1 MCIRDRSRVLHT
13 GNSERVNQKT
23 KGEII
28 IDVAGRNLS
37 ITDNGGGMSVSQVRN
52 AISAGFSEKGKAD
65 ELGLFGNHLSFN
77 SDTIFYSTSEGLYVN
92 YVDENNT
99 NVDFWDE
106 FHIDA
111 DEDGELL
118 LDSRSPFNEGNVF
131 VPDENY
137 EVFLNKSS
145 VIDLV
150 SYSGVIIE
158 KKPAG
163 FVVRGYDTTN
173 PYFKYFKVREL
184 SDDPVVNVGGIS
196 ESFVRWFADQS
207 YVEGQ
212 IVEFDNEYYTV
223 KVAHRSGVNFE
234 VSNFVKLAELPVSGG
249 RNAFFRRQ
257 FDKTPPISNSIKEIA
272 YGTLFTDI
280 QSVVDFLLGYGHWL
294 ETRGFDFNF
303 FNPDINLVEN
313 WTLSAKEFLFW
324 TTQNWANNSVITLSP
339 AGNHLS
345 FKRSLHVSDNIFD
358 SFYDY
363 TLLKADG
370 TKLLKE
376 FVDVYSCLLYTSD
389 AADE

>member
-1 MCIRDRSRVLHT
+1 MVLFNFVST
-13 GNSERVNQKT
+13 QTLDSYLSYKKDVKLIKNQLGFK
-23 KGEII
+23 I
-28 IDVAGRNLS
+28 
-37 ITDNGGGMSVSQVRN
+37 
-52 AISAGFSEKGKAD
+52 AGFTEKSK
-65 ELGLFGNHLSFN
+65 FK
-77 SDTIFYSTSEGLYVN
+77 
-92 YVDENNT
+92 
-99 NVDFWDE
+99 
-106 FHIDA
+106 
-111 DEDGELL
+111 LL

-257 FDKTPPISNSIKEIA
+257 FD
-272 YGTLFTDI
+272 
-280 QSVVDFLLGYGHWL
+280 
-294 ETRGFDFNF
+294 
-303 FNPDINLVEN
+303 
-313 WTLSAKEFLFW
+313 
-324 TTQNWANNSVITLSP
+324 
-339 AGNHLS
+339 
-345 FKRSLHVSDNIFD
+345 
-358 SFYDY
+358 
-363 TLLKADG
+363 
-370 TKLLKE
+370 
-376 FVDVYSCLLYTSD
+376 
-389 AADE
+389 